1 MPGIRTNA
9 AAGMLGVSASTL
21 RSWERRFGWPEP
33 ARTSGGH
40 RQYELAEV
48 QALRHALDET
58 RNISTAVA
66 LARERGEAPS
76 SPARLREA
84 WEAFDEGAADRLLEQ
99 SLALRSVERTIAELL
114 LPAVA
119 ELSAENGDAPSAEY
133 ELAWRHATGWIA
145 AMRRLAPP
153 ASRREGVLLLEAT
166 EPGDL
171 DALHTQALE
180 LTLRRAG
187 LRTLLLGDTIDTAR
201 LGRAVRALSPSVLVL
216 AGRRASLDAVGRVV
230 YAVRRAGAE
239 VEVADYGGALPS
251 AGASTV
257 RRLDAEPLRA
267 RDEILG
273 ILAAE
278 APAAGRRGRRF

>member
-1 MPGIRTNA
+1 
-9 AAGMLGVSASTL
+9 MLGVSASTL
-21 RSWERRFGWPEP
+21 RTWERRFGYPEP
-33 ARTSGGH
+33 ARTGGGH

-48 QALRHALDET
+48 QALRQALDET

-76 SPARLREA
+76 SSARLRDA
-84 WEAFDEGAADRLLEQ
+84 WEAFDEAAADLLLEQ

-114 LPAVA
+114 LPAA
-119 ELSAENGDAPSAEY
+119 ADLDDPDDGPPSAEY

-153 ASRREGVLLLEAT
+153 ATRPEGVLLLEAT
-166 EPGDL
+166 APGDL
-171 DALHTQALE
+171 ESLHAQALE
-180 LTLRRAG
+180 LALRRAG
-187 LRTLLLGDTIDTAR
+187 LRTLLLGEAIDPAR

-216 AGRRASLDAVGRVV
+216 AGRRASLDSVGRIV

-239 VEVADYGGALPS
+239 VAVADLGGVLPS

-257 RRLDAEPLRA
+257 RRLDADPLTA

-278 APAAGRRGRRF
+278 PAVSARRGRRT